1 MRYNYC
7 HVEDIAVFNRQRE
20 KIGETDL
27 RELKRSIASK
37 GLIHAIFV
45 RNLTPEEQV
54 EYDGKKFALVAGGR
68 RLQAITAL
76 VSESIDIVYG
86 SELVPLGMIPYVDA
100 GDLSAREAQEIE
112 LEENITRVDL
122 TWQEKTEALAR
133 IHALRMTDNPA
144 QTPKM
149 TAEEIAPKMGETSE
163 SVTNAITRA
172 KVLYENK
179 DLPEIQNAKTE
190 KEAWKIVSAKAR
202 NTIAAE
208 LARREKPTVS
218 HKLFIGK
225 FEEHSNSM
233 QPKFFDLI
241 IADPPYGL
249 NAHEWAKGA
258 DSTQMRTS
266 TIHEY
271 DDTEDYALETSMNIL
286 RESWVLAKDKANLFM
301 FTSPHLFERLKE
313 YAQQQLWSVWKRPVI
328 WWKGAAGVAPWGHK
342 GFRYTYEIILYAT
355 KGQQGLINTL
365 PDVLHLPQTDTSDH
379 GASKPVELYEKL
391 INAAC
396 YKGATVL
403 DPCCGAGTVFQA
415 ANRTESIAFGVELSA
430 KYKNICE
437 LKMRKDYAN
446 SRLVGPDEAA

>member
-1 MRYNYC
+1 MKHNYC

-20 KIGETDL
+20 KVGETDL

-45 RNLTPEEQV
+45 RNLTAEEQI

-68 RLQAITAL
+68 RLQAITSL
-76 VSESIDIVYG
+76 VTESIDIVYG

-133 IHALRMTDNPA
+133 IHALRVSDNPI

-149 TAEEIAPKMGETSE
+149 TAEEIAPKLNETPE

-202 NTIAAE
+202 NVIAAE
-208 LARREKPTVS
+208 LARRDKPNVS

-225 FEEHSNSM
+225 FETHSNSM
-233 QPKFFDLI
+233 KEKFFDLI

-249 NAHEWAKGA
+249 NAQDWAKGA
-258 DSTQMRTS
+258 ESTQMRTK

-271 DDTEDYALETSMNIL
+271 DDSPEYALEVSKNII
-286 RESWVLAKDKANLFM
+286 RDGWHLAKDKANLFM
-301 FTSPHLFERLKE
+301 FTGPDLFKELRE
-313 YAQQQLWSVWKRPVI
+313 YAQQQLWSVWKRPII
-328 WWKGAAGVAPWGHK
+328 WWKGNAGVAPWGHK
-342 GFRYTYEIILYAT
+342 GFRYTYETILYAT
-355 KGQQGLINTL
+355 KGQQGLITTL
-365 PDVLHLPQTDTSDH
+365 PDVLHLPQTDNSDH

-391 INAAC
+391 INASC
-396 YKGATVL
+396 YKGSTIL

-415 ANRTESIAFGVELSA
+415 ANRTENIAFGVELSE
-430 KYKNICE
+430 KYKNVCE

-446 SRLVGPDEAA
+446 SKLAGPDDDV